1 MSVDAKSCCVN
12 TLHYAGLVLLVSCQ
26 LISTLAFWMQL
37 ARQAYNEA
45 LGKGIWLDFSEGT
58 RSAVSGV
65 PNEENQLFSSLEEEG
80 VLIEVPAEKVTLLF
94 NLARLHEQLHETG
107 KATVL
112 YQLILF
118 KVHFFLSFSSGVYF
132 ATGHI
137 HEYAEIYAFCALSR
151 VQCIHTVPLS
161 EFW

>member
-1 MSVDAKSCCVN
+1 M
-12 TLHYAGLVLLVSCQ
+12 SCQ

-37 ARQAYNEA
+37 ARQAYKEA

-118 KVHFFLSFSSGVYF
+118 KVHFFLSFSSGM
-132 ATGHI
+132 
-137 HEYAEIYAFCALSR
+137 
-151 VQCIHTVPLS
+151 
-161 EFW
+161 

>member
-1 MSVDAKSCCVN
+1 
-12 TLHYAGLVLLVSCQ
+12 
-26 LISTLAFWMQL
+26 MQL
-37 ARQAYNEA
+37 ARQAYKEA

-80 VLIEVPAEKVTLLF
+80 ILIEVPAEKVTLLF

-118 KVHFFLSFSSGVYF
+118 KVH
-132 ATGHI
+132 
-137 HEYAEIYAFCALSR
+137 EYAEIYAFCALSR

>member
-1 MSVDAKSCCVN
+1 
-12 TLHYAGLVLLVSCQ
+12 
-26 LISTLAFWMQL
+26 MQL